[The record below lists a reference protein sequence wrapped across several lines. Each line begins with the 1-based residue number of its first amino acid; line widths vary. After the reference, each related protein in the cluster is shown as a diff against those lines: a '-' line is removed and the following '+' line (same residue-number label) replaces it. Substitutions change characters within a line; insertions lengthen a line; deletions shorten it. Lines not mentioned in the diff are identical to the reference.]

1 MIDSDIPNVIPH
13 LNELRDTW
21 RRQNYE
27 FTDSQKV
34 EYDILLSTRR
44 DRVKQLYEQG
54 RVCKSNSPRSK
65 EV

>member
-27 FTDSQKV
+27 FSETQQQ
-34 EYDILLSTRR
+34 EYDMLLATRR
-44 DRVKQLYEQG
+44 ERVKQLYSQG
-54 RVCKSNSPRSK
+54 RVAKPGTPRSK

>member
-27 FTDSQKV
+27 FSEAQQQ
-34 EYDILLSTRR
+34 EYDMLLATRR
-44 DRVKQLYEQG
+44 ERVKQLYRQG
-54 RVCKSNSPRSK
+54 KVAKPGTSRSK